1 MIESICPVCLE
12 NKNTEIIYCSD
23 GYLYDKKCFD
33 ALNLM
38 SPITREKITYH
49 IPLEKIE
56 NNTIKLEKECR
67 NNTSLITYDSQGY
80 NQYGFDIKGFDK
92 DGFDKFGF
100 DKDGF
105 NRDKVLVDIDKTKK
119 AIKVTYWNIYY
130 AVESVRDN
138 YDLIKECIE
147 NEPNTYMYASSRL
160 KNDIKLAEI
169 FIKKGGTFNL
179 LNKNHRNNKSIAKLA
194 VEINP
199 KIYNQLNK
207 KLKDNDD
214 IFKIV
219 IKLDK
224 RAFGFA
230 SERLRSIYNNINDD
244 SN

>member
-1 MIESICPVCLE
+1 M
-12 NKNTEIIYCSD
+12 
-23 GYLYDKKCFD
+23 
-33 ALNLM
+33 M

-119 AIKVTYWNIYY
+119 AINVSYWNIYY
-130 AVESVRDN
+130 AVESIKDN

-179 LNKNHRNNKSIAKLA
+179 LNKNHRNNKSI
-194 VEINP
+194 

-219 IKLDK
+219 IKVDK
-224 RAFGFA
+224 RAFVFA
-230 SERLRSIYNNINDD
+230 SERLRSIYNNINDI